1 MNTTNTIISVLS
13 DKNIIG
19 VMSSSISIMILGFYL
34 GKSNKLKS
42 SFSIPLGEIILTISI
57 PALSFNAFMKDFD
70 KETFV
75 NGINILIWSFLIHL
89 FLMAIGNISCRQ
101 YCVYK
106 FLPWWTFY
114 MADRQDVDRASKR
127 SSYTK

>member
-42 SFSIPLGEIILTISI
+42 SFSIPLGEIILTIW
-57 PALSFNAFMKDFD
+57 AAQR
-70 KETFV
+70 
-75 NGINILIWSFLIHL
+75 H
-89 FLMAIGNISCRQ
+89 
-101 YCVYK
+101 
-106 FLPWWTFY
+106 
-114 MADRQDVDRASKR
+114 
-127 SSYTK
+127 

>member
-57 PALSFNAFMKDFD
+57 PALSFNAFMKD
-70 KETFV
+70 
-75 NGINILIWSFLIHL
+75 
-89 FLMAIGNISCRQ
+89 
-101 YCVYK
+101 
-106 FLPWWTFY
+106 
-114 MADRQDVDRASKR
+114 
-127 SSYTK
+127 